1 LAKINYNKIRW
12 RGYMNIL
19 FRIVLAVYAF
29 CLALISA
36 IVGFVSIK
44 PDVFRD
50 ISTYIKYDMLGS
62 TLARMITFLIALVF
76 FALSITFL
84 LSGVRSN
91 KDKKAISKNTNF
103 GEIRI
108 SLNSIENIA
117 LNTVKKFQSI
127 REIKSKV
134 YKIDETIAIV
144 VNAVIMPDVNI
155 PSMSQ
160 DVQARVK
167 RSVEESTG
175 IEVKEVKVV
184 IDGIHTGNVYK
195 ARVE

>member
-1 LAKINYNKIRW
+1 
-12 RGYMNIL
+12 
-19 FRIVLAVYAF
+19 
-29 CLALISA
+29 
-36 IVGFVSIK
+36 
-44 PDVFRD
+44 
-50 ISTYIKYDMLGS
+50 
-62 TLARMITFLIALVF
+62 LVF

-127 REIKSKV
+127 RETKAKV